1 MEITVDEQ
9 NKGKRMEVTEYS
21 LGNFWD
27 NIKCTTIE
35 IMSPEEEYKKK
46 SLRKILKRL

>member
-35 IMSPEEEYKKK
+35 IIRVQKKN
-46 SLRKILKRL
+46 IKRRV